1 MAYFLRKE
9 TIDMRKDSQYFKARS
24 REPLAYDARG
34 FSLCKDEISLAQKQE
49 ASRTMQRYMPRILR
63 IPT

>member
-9 TIDMRKDSQYFKARS
+9 TTDMRKDSQYFKARS

-34 FSLCKDEISLAQKQE
+34 FSLYQDEISLVQKHE
-49 ASRTMQRYMPRILR
+49 VSRTMQRYMPRILR